1 MKLMKVFNNINNI
14 IEGYI
19 TWFTEKITGKS
30 KQLYK
35 DRMAICQNC
44 EYNIHGICKLCGC
57 VLKAKT
63 KVDFIIDDEG
73 KSIDG
78 CPERKW

>member
-1 MKLMKVFNNINNI
+1 MIVFKNIRYI
-14 IEGYI
+14 IKGYI
-19 TWFTEKITGKS
+19 TWIKNKITGNT

-35 DRMAICQNC
+35 DRLSICENC

-63 KVDFIIDDEG
+63 RVDFILDNEG